1 MCQDCGCSQGGDI
14 QIYPD
19 DRAHAHDF
27 SQNHSHSTAQSAAHS
42 HFPGLTQDY
51 ELSHHH
57 SPRHDDRHPHDDRH
71 SYSHPH
77 DNPHSHSHPHDDR
90 HSHPPNG
97 HSHPHPHDDRH
108 SHSQE
113 HLHSHTPATVGSSAT
128 PTTIAHGTI
137 APKQTIEIEQLSSV
151 IPQRGGR
158 VITIEQS
165 VLGKNDRLAAQ
176 NRDYFHHCGVVAL
189 NLLSSPGS
197 GKTTLL
203 EKTLEYF
210 ENQLKIGV
218 IVGDL
223 ATDND
228 AQRLR
233 KTSAPIVQITTGNL
247 CHLEANM
254 VLQAAQGLHPEVLDI
269 LVVENVGNLVCPAA
283 YDLGEQ
289 ARVVLLS
296 VTEGEDKPLKYPET
310 FKSAD
315 VVLLTKVDLAE
326 VVGFDR
332 AQALDCIRRVAPQAT
347 VLEISAR
354 SGEGMA
360 DWYRYLQSLI

>member
-1 MCQDCGCSQGGDI
+1 MCQDCGCNQGGDI
-14 QIYPD
+14 QIHPD
-19 DRAHAHDF
+19 DRAHTHD
-27 SQNHSHSTAQSAAHS
+27 SAQNHSHSTAQSATHG

-57 SPRHDDRHPHDDRH
+57 SPHAHDPHADPHSHSPSGHSHPHSH

-77 DNPHSHSHPHDDR
+77 DNPHNHS
-90 HSHPPNG
+90 PNG
-97 HSHPHPHDDRH
+97 HSHG
-108 SHSQE
+108 QG
-113 HLHSHTPATVGSSAT
+113 HLHSHTLTTVGSSVT
-128 PTTIAHGTI
+128 PRTI
-137 APKQTIEIEQLSSV
+137 APEQLSSV
-151 IPQRGGR
+151 VPQRGER

-165 VLGKNDRLAAQ
+165 VLGQNDRLAAQ
-176 NRDYFHHCGVVAL
+176 NRQYFHHCGVVAL

-315 VVLLTKVDLAE
+315 VVLLTKVDIAE

-360 DWYRYLQSLI
+360 DWYRYLQDLI

>member
-14 QIYPD
+14 QIHPD
-19 DRAHAHDF
+19 DRAHTHD
-27 SQNHSHSTAQSAAHS
+27 SAQNHSHSTAQSAAQSAAHS
-42 HFPGLTQDY
+42 HFHSLAQDY
-51 ELSHHH
+51 E
-57 SPRHDDRHPHDDRH
+57 P
-71 SYSHPH
+71 SHPH
-77 DNPHSHSHPHDDR
+77 HPHPTGTHDDPHSHSH
-90 HSHPPNG
+90 NG
-97 HSHPHPHDDRH
+97 HSHPHPHGHPHSH
-108 SHSQE
+108 SHSQG
-113 HLHSHTPATVGSSAT
+113 HLHSHTPATVGSSVT
-128 PTTIAHGTI
+128 QRTI
-137 APKQTIEIEQLSSV
+137 APELLSPV
-151 IPQRGGR
+151 VPQRGGR
-158 VITIEQS
+158 VLTIEQS

-176 NRDYFHHCGVVAL
+176 NRQYFKHCGVVAL
-189 NLLSSPGS
+189 NILSSPGS

-315 VVLLTKVDLAE
+315 VVLLTKVDIAE

-332 AQALDCIRRVAPQAT
+332 AQALDCIRGVAPQAM

-360 DWYRYLQSLI
+360 DWYRYLQDLL